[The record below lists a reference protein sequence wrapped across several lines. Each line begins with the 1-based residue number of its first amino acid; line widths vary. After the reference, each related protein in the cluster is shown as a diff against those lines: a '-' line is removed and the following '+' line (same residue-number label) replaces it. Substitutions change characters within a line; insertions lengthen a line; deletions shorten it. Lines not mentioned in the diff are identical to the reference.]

1 MADRANVKSINTIA
15 DFRAR
20 LKTYI
25 DSARTTISEAHTD
38 VLRVQRWIDET
49 QHHHWSMRQK
59 KCRQLL
65 ANARSDLERAKIS
78 RPDAHPTT
86 FVDQQRA
93 LRKAK
98 ANLEECE
105 QKLRAIKRWSHE
117 LDREGMIFK
126 GHLNQLD
133 RAVEGDLNRAATW
146 LAKLVEHLEAY
157 ASSPPPKLPEPEHPL
172 EATPRRR
179 RSNPAEGDVHEPPLD
194 EVEAPEGDT

>member
-1 MADRANVKSINTIA
+1 MAERANVKSINTIA

-25 DSARTTISEAHTD
+25 DSARTTISEAHSD

-49 QHHHWSMRQK
+49 QTHQWSMRLK

-65 ANARSDLERAKIS
+65 ANAKSDLERAKIS

-93 LRKAK
+93 VRKAK
-98 ANLEECE
+98 SNLEECE
-105 QKLRAIKRWSHE
+105 YKIKAIKRWSRE

-157 ASSPPPKLPEPEHPL
+157 SSSPPPKLPEPEHSL
-172 EATPRRR
+172 EAKPSRRR
-179 RSNPAEGDVHEPPLD
+179 AGSPQGDPHEPSLD

>member
-105 QKLRAIKRWSHE
+105 EKLRAIKRWSHE

-157 ASSPPPKLPEPEHPL
+157 SSSPPPKLPEPEHSL
-172 EATPRRR
+172 ESTPSRRR
-179 RSNPAEGDVHEPPLD
+179 AGSPQGDSDEPPLD
-194 EVEAPEGDT
+194 KVEAPEGDT